1 MAKYEDGS
9 YGSAAGIALIAKVLA
24 GRCAMKYTRVAVGK
38 GNIPDDKTPKTM
50 TEPADYVMDAVIAG
64 ITNPVDG
71 ECQVT
76 VQINSANVDKGFYC
90 TAVVLYAEDPDEGEV
105 PYTYLVLENEPEW
118 IRPASSIVGKL
129 ATIDLIAAVGD
140 VDTVTAAIDPE
151 AIATVAAV
159 NDLLQRHNE
168 DPEAHAGIIMDAV
181 GSAMKKLEESGQ
193 IMDQKTVETMIRKEI
208 AEGKILFTVEDE
220 DIHMG
225 IESRLIDKI
234 GDVGKKLHTSRSRND
249 QCQVDIRLY
258 LRKEIYEILN
268 SLCYLE
274 SVILE
279 KAEKYEDKITVGFTH
294 LQHAQ
299 PITIGFVFM
308 AYFQM
313 FKRDIERLTD
323 TLERLNYNPLGA
335 CALAGTTM
343 PIDRHLTSELL
354 SFTAPTE
361 NAMDTVSDRD
371 YSLEFLC
378 DASISMMHLSRW
390 AEEFAWWNSSE
401 FSYIAIDDSFCT
413 GSSIMP
419 QKKNPDMAELIRG
432 KVGRVYGDLMQ
443 LLTVMKGTPLAY
455 NKDFQEDKESLFDAI
470 DTWKA
475 TIDIFAKMLDKTEF
489 RMDQIEKQLGKG
501 FLNATDIAEHFA
513 KQGIPF
519 REAHAIVGHM
529 VKVCEKKGCD
539 LEDLTD
545 EELQAI
551 DKRVTKELLGDI
563 SIKSCVNARVSF
575 GGTAPSEV
583 HRQIEVGRQWL
594 NSLER

>member
-1 MAKYEDGS
+1 MASLWGGRFEKDMDDIVKRYNASIFFDQRMYNEDIDGS
-9 YGSAAGIALIAKVLA
+9 IAHVTMLGKQGIVSNEEKDQI
-24 GRCAMKYTRVAVGK
+24 
-38 GNIPDDKTPKTM
+38 
-50 TEPADYVMDAVIAG
+50 IAG
-64 ITNPVDG
+64 
-71 ECQVT
+71 
-76 VQINSANVDKGFYC
+76 
-90 TAVVLYAEDPDEGEV
+90 L
-105 PYTYLVLENEPEW
+105 
-118 IRPASSIVGKL
+118 
-129 ATIDLIAAVGD
+129 
-140 VDTVTAAIDPE
+140 E
-151 AIATVAAV
+151 AI
-159 NDLLQRHNE
+159 
-168 DPEAHAGIIMDAV
+168 
-181 GSAMKKLEESGQ
+181 
-193 IMDQKTVETMIRKEI
+193 RKDI
-208 AEGKILFTVEDE
+208 ADGKIVFNVEDE

-225 IESRLIDKI
+225 IESRLIQRI

-249 QCQVDIRLY
+249 QCQVDTRLY
-258 LRKEIYEILN
+258 LRKEIYEILH

-279 KAEKYEDKITVGFTH
+279 KADKYADQITVGFTH

-299 PITIGFVFM
+299 PITIGFIFM

-354 SFTAPTE
+354 HFTAPTE
-361 NAMDTVSDRD
+361 NAMDAV
-371 YSLEFLC
+371 
-378 DASISMMHLSRW
+378 W

-443 LLTVMKGTPLAY
+443 LLTVMKGTALAY

-489 RMDQIEKQLGKG
+489 RMDQIQKQLGKG

-519 REAHAIVGHM
+519 REAHSIVGHM
-529 VKVCEKKGCD
+529 VKACEKKGCD
-539 LEDLTD
+539 FDDLTD

-563 SIKSCVNARVSF
+563 SIKSCVDARVSF

-583 HRQIEVGRQWL
+583 RRQIEVGRQWL